1 MTVDDNLPDRARLR
15 ELRRSV
21 HRYPEPG
28 WREFLTT
35 VRIVDELESIGV
47 EKIFVGADAIDPS
60 SRLGVPDADELEA
73 WFERAKDRYEG
84 ESPVFDAIEGGKT
97 GVVAVLERGEGPT
110 VGLRVDI
117 DALPVTE
124 SADQAHVPAAE
135 GFRSENEGYMH
146 ACGHDAHVTFGL
158 GTVET
163 LANSDFEGT
172 FVVFF
177 QPAEEL
183 LGGGKAMANGPHV
196 ADVDYLLG
204 THVGLGQP
212 TGAVVAGA
220 RGALA
225 LNRMGFEFAGTQAHA
240 GLAPNEGDNA
250 LQAFLAAGQNLYAIP
265 RHREGATRIN
275 VGQVASENGTNVV
288 ADRVT
293 AEVEVRGET
302 TELMEYMRA
311 KVKRILESAA
321 DMHECAVEY
330 ETIGESIRYD
340 SDEALVELVTE
351 WAGEVDGVTEVA
363 PWMEMGSS
371 EDVTYLLEAVS
382 DNGGY
387 GTLIGIGTNH
397 PGDYHTPTFDVDE
410 ESLPIGVS
418 VLSKTALR
426 LFEDP
431 LAVT

>member
-1 MTVDDNLPDRARLR
+1 MTGGDTTPDRSRLLD
-15 ELRRSV
+15 LRRSF

-47 EKIFVGADAIDPS
+47 DEIFVGADALDPAQ
-60 SRLGVPDADELEA
+60 RLGVPDAAELEK
-73 WFERAKDRYEG
+73 WFTKARDRYEG
-84 ESPVFDAIEGGKT
+84 TSAVFDAIKGGKT
-97 GVVAVLERGEGPT
+97 GVVAVLERGDGPT

-124 SADQAHVPAAE
+124 STDPDHVPASA

-146 ACGHDAHVTFGL
+146 ACGHDAHITFGL
-158 GTVET
+158 GTIET

-172 FVVFF
+172 FTVFF

-196 ADVDYLLG
+196 ADVDYMLG

-225 LNRMGFEFAGTQAHA
+225 LNRMEFEFEGTQAHA
-240 GLAPNEGDNA
+240 GLAPNEGENA
-250 LQAFLAAGQNLYAIP
+250 LQAFLAAGQNLYGIP
-265 RHREGATRIN
+265 RHREGSTRIN
-275 VGQVASENGTNVV
+275 VGQVSSENGTNVI
-288 ADRVT
+288 ADRVR

-311 KVKRILESAA
+311 NVKRILESAA
-321 DMHECAVEY
+321 DMHECTVEY
-330 ETIGESIRYD
+330 GTIGQSIRHD
-340 SDEALVELVTE
+340 SDDALVELVTE
-351 WAGEVDGVTEVA
+351 IAGEVDGVSEVT

-382 DNGGY
+382 DSGGY
-387 GTLIGIGTNH
+387 GTLIGIGTTH
-397 PGDYHTPTFDVDE
+397 PGDYHTPTFDVE
-410 ESLPIGVS
+410 EASLPIGVS
-418 VLSKTALR
+418 VLSKVALR

>member
-1 MTVDDNLPDRARLR
+1 MTAATPPDRDRLL
-15 ELRRSV
+15 ELRRTF

-47 EKIFVGADAIDPS
+47 DEIFVGEDALDTS
-60 SRLGVPDADELEA
+60 ARLGVPDDDELET
-73 WFERAKDRYEG
+73 WVERAREHYDG
-84 ESPVFDAIEGGKT
+84 ASPVFDTIEGGKT

-117 DALPVTE
+117 DALPVPE
-124 SADQAHVPAAE
+124 SDDPAHVPAAE

-158 GTVET
+158 GTIET
-163 LANSDFEGT
+163 LQQSDFAGT
-172 FVVFF
+172 FKVFF

-196 ADVDYLLG
+196 DDVDYLLG

-212 TGAVVAGA
+212 TGGIVAGA

-225 LNRMGFEFAGTQAHA
+225 LNRMGFEFEGTQAHA

-265 RHREGATRIN
+265 RHREGTTRVN
-275 VGQVASENGTNVV
+275 LGHVSSANGTNVV

-302 TELMEYMRA
+302 TELMAYLRERA
-311 KVKRILESAA
+311 QRILESAA
-321 DMHECAVEY
+321 EMHECRLEY
-330 ETIGESIRYD
+330 RTIGESIRHD
-340 SDEALVELVTE
+340 SDPALVELVTG
-351 WAGEVDGVTEVA
+351 WAAEGEGVSEVV

-371 EDVTYLLEAVS
+371 EDVSYLLKAVS

-387 GTLIGIGTNH
+387 GTLIGIGTTH

-410 ESLPIGVS
+410 ACLPIGVS
-418 VLSKTALR
+418 VLSRTALR

-431 LAVT
+431 LSVT